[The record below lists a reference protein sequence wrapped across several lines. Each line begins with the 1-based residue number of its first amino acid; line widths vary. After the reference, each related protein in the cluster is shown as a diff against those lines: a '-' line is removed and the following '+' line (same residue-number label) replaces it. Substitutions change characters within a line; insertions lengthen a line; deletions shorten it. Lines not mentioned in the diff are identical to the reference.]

1 MISSMV
7 VLENITLMF
16 PSVIKTIKTI
26 KNIII
31 VDEKGYEIMGVKD
44 FA

>member
-1 MISSMV
+1 
-7 VLENITLMF
+7 MF
-16 PSVIKTIKTI
+16 PSVIKTI

>member
-16 PSVIKTIKTI
+16 PSVIKTIK
-26 KNIII
+26 NIII
-31 VDEKGYEIMGVKD
+31 VDEKGYEMIGVKD

>member
-7 VLENITLMF
+7 VFENITLMF
-16 PSVIKTIKTI
+16 PSVIKTIK
-26 KNIII
+26 NIII
-31 VDEKGYEIMGVKD
+31 VDEKSYEVMGAKD